1 MKKYFATPVVIVDGQ
16 RMVSESVSPKRAEV
30 QAEINQNKVDI
41 DYSVFEKT
49 DKEKDELRIEKAHYK
64 LDPEKRRN
72 EFLSAFIDSKL
83 PNWNLT
89 FIVK

>member
-1 MKKYFATPVVIVDGQ
+1 MKKHFSTPVVIVDGQ
-16 RMVSESVSPKRAEV
+16 RMVSETVSPKRAEV

-41 DYSVFEKT
+41 DYATFAKT
-49 DKEKDELRIEKAHYK
+49 QAERDELKIEKAHYK

-72 EFLSAFIDSKL
+72 EFLSTFIDSKL